1 MIDLNLLF
9 NLANLF
15 VLPFWVSMT
24 FLPKWDITKKV
35 MASYIPF
42 TFLAVLYIYLF
53 FGTLNPESA
62 AAFANPQLSQI
73 AQLFGDEKIA
83 LTGWVHFV
91 VLDLFVG
98 RYIYWEGQKTGV
110 WTIHS
115 LIFCLFAGP
124 IGLLSHIST
133 VWIQGKFLKSSESET
148 TSVIPPTS

>member
-1 MIDLNLLF
+1 MLF
-9 NLANLF
+9 R
-15 VLPFWVSMT
+15 S
-24 FLPKWDITKKV
+24 
-35 MASYIPF
+35 
-42 TFLAVLYIYLF
+42 